1 MAARALQELNKK
13 PQPGYDEYVSF
24 FEAKAAQ
31 YWGERIESF
40 TQLNQG
46 TAVPH
51 FAFNYADYCLW
62 EKWQDESQRS
72 SIMPAGGRCLDSSAS
87 EMKRLEQCCNNF
99 QFTFRS
105 SIEHYHAQSLENIE
119 GWACVD
125 GRRRV
130 DCFGNL
136 CLVNHSTNSR
146 LSNMAGTNKRAE
158 LLKGSDHRAESFKQL
173 LMLMYKTWDYEDMED
188 HQEKVLRM
196 IQNKLASS
204 K

>member
-1 MAARALQELNKK
+1 
-13 PQPGYDEYVSF
+13 
-24 FEAKAAQ
+24 
-31 YWGERIESF
+31 
-40 TQLNQG
+40 
-46 TAVPH
+46 
-51 FAFNYADYCLW
+51 
-62 EKWQDESQRS
+62 
-72 SIMPAGGRCLDSSAS
+72 
-87 EMKRLEQCCNNF
+87 MKRLEQCCNNF
-99 QFTFRS
+99 QFWFRS

-146 LSNMAGTNKRAE
+146 LSNMAGANKRAE

-188 HQEKVLRM
+188 HQESF
-196 IQNKLASS
+196 AYDS